1 MRNLK
6 MAVAL
11 AGAIGIGTLLGTFV
25 SGAAQAAPISG
36 ALTDAAG
43 MLNIVE
49 QAQYVYGGRR
59 HCWYNNGWQG
69 PGWYRCGYANR
80 RGYGWGGPRGWNGW
94 VYSGWGPA
102 VVGPPVVVVPNRY
115 YYSGR
120 YYSNR
125 RWRSGRWYYY

>member
-6 MAVAL
+6 VAVAI
-11 AGAIGIGTLLGTFV
+11 AGAIGIGTLV

-59 HCWYNNGWQG
+59 HCWYRSGWQG
-69 PGWYRCGYANR
+69 PGWYRCGYQWR
-80 RGYGWGGPRGWNGW
+80 RGYGWGGASGWNGW
-94 VYSGWGPA
+94 AAPG
-102 VVGPPVVVVPNRY
+102 VVVVAPPVAVVPGRY
-115 YYSGR
+115 YYGGR
-120 YYSNR
+120 HYSHR